1 MDRIIHF
8 TVFCLENY
16 KQVHNMTG
24 KDALAIFDENEVFD
38 YIKKFYDILHMTGDG
53 YIVKDIDRYI
63 ESRVN

>member
-1 MDRIIHF
+1 MDRIIGF

-24 KDALAIFDENEVFD
+24 KDALEIFNKNQVFD
-38 YIKKFYDILHMTGDG
+38 YIKNFYDILHSTGDG
-53 YIVKDIDRYI
+53 YIIKDIDRYI

>member
-1 MDRIIHF
+1 MDRIIDF

-24 KDALAIFDENEVFD
+24 KDALEIFNENDVFD
-38 YIKKFYDILHMTGDG
+38 YIKKFYDILHTTGDG